1 MNYIKLFKPDSDMDI
16 YGQNIMDHY
25 KNPRNVGFL
34 EAPDASRRETNAT
47 CGDELVVSIKM
58 KGQKIAALKF
68 QGHGCAISQ
77 AAASILSEELVG
89 KTRKQVAGYK
99 FADMQMILGVPIS
112 ERRYKC
118 AMLGLRAIQKALL
131 K

>member
-1 MNYIKLFKPDSDMDI
+1 MDI

-34 EAPDASRRETNAT
+34 EAPDASHRETNAT
-47 CGDELVVSIKM
+47 CGDELTVFIKM

-89 KTRKQVAGYK
+89 KTRKKVAGYK
-99 FADMQMILGVPIS
+99 FADIQEILGVPIS

-118 AMLGLRAIQKALL
+118 AMLGLRAIQTALGKA
-131 K
+131 